1 MLSALPIGAMP
12 HPEKKFVRALS
23 HELGFLAY
31 ELTEADLLGTD
42 ARHGEI
48 LVWFDGVFR
57 RIIVGSRYCKRNLKT
72 L

>member
-12 HPEKKFVRALS
+12 HPEKKLS
-23 HELGFLAY
+23 ELCRMSLGFLAY

-48 LVWFDGVFR
+48 LVRFDGVF
-57 RIIVGSRYCKRNLKT
+57 
-72 L
+72 